1 MRGLGRERQCGTTAS
16 PCIRSGARP
25 GTLIFHARVKA
36 RPSTDGT
43 PLWERD
49 VYAPGSAR
57 SRVGPGSRR
66 LSWRAQ
72 PFTKLDAARR
82 RREQR
87 RSSGSAT
94 APLAPQMGEERPHHL
109 LQIDPVALGA
119 PGTTVHLDA
128 GRVDLMIDDVSFRQ
142 PSVQQVAVKASF
154 V

>member
-66 LSWRAQ
+66 LSWALRQADIGVRIVDPKRVRNFALSAGRLAKNDPIDAEMIAWFAETFSEGPTQ
-72 PFTKLDAARR
+72 VYDAA
-82 RREQR
+82 
-87 RSSGSAT
+87 
-94 APLAPQMGEERPHHL
+94 
-109 LQIDPVALGA
+109 
-119 PGTTVHLDA
+119 
-128 GRVDLMIDDVSFRQ
+128 
-142 PSVQQVAVKASF
+142 
-154 V
+154 